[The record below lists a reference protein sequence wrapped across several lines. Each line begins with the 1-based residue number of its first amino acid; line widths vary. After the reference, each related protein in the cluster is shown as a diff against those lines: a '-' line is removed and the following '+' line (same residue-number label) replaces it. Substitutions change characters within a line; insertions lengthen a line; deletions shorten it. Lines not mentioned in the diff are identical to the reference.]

1 MMRALCVVCAA
12 TVALGGCAQIKSSSE
27 VEIFARDA
35 EVLVIGPPAAAITA
49 QGATASWT
57 QRGNAIDFEVFATQR
72 CAVLRHE
79 PVVRVERIT
88 RKAGGAIY
96 WEFGLGVALL
106 AGGLTGLIRPELFGQ
121 PAINAMGETVRDTA
135 AGYRIGGILTALA
148 GLAIGAGIYD
158 VVRSRDEIRYTDAY
172 RPQVGEAAQ
181 CDEPTRPLAGRSL
194 ELIVGSWQASATIDE
209 DGRVSFVLPAVD
221 ELDPI
226 EQQTKGHGLTKD
238 TATLLDNGRFFD
250 PNRFDDAA
258 PASDERVELVTDED
272 GTIRVVPEPVVR
284 GGVLRMGGRDAMAFD
299 FVVPYDTAK
308 ATGHSGQVVVEPQPI
323 GQAPAKP
330 KGKPTAKPPEGE
342 SSGS

>member
-1 MMRALCVVCAA
+1 
-12 TVALGGCAQIKSSSE
+12 
-27 VEIFARDA
+27 
-35 EVLVIGPPAAAITA
+35 
-49 QGATASWT
+49 
-57 QRGNAIDFEVFATQR
+57 
-72 CAVLRHE
+72 
-79 PVVRVERIT
+79 
-88 RKAGGAIY
+88 
-96 WEFGLGVALL
+96 
-106 AGGLTGLIRPELFGQ
+106 
-121 PAINAMGETVRDTA
+121 
-135 AGYRIGGILTALA
+135 
-148 GLAIGAGIYD
+148 
-158 VVRSRDEIRYTDAY
+158 VRSRDEIRYTDAY

-272 GTIRVVPEPVVR
+272 GMLRVVPEPVVR

-330 KGKPTAKPPEGE
+330 KGKPTAEPPEGE